1 MYELKENIDI
11 KDLIYEIRGK
21 QVMLD
26 SDLAILYGCSN
37 GTKDIN
43 KAVRRNMER
52 FPNDF
57 YFQLTKDEYSNLRFQ
72 NGTSKIENRGG
83 RQYLPYVFTEQGV
96 AMLSSVLRTPNAA
109 KVSVNIMNAF
119 VWMRK
124 FINENKD
131 MFKRIIHI
139 ENKTE
144 YIENSLIEQNMKID
158 ELFDKFDRK
167 EDLKNKLFYNGQIY
181 DAYSLLVEII
191 EKANKEIIIIDNY
204 VDKTT
209 LDILSKKKVEAT
221 ILLIT
226 DNNKSKLT
234 KIDIDKFNSEYPLL
248 KIKYTNIFHDRFI
261 IIDEKELYHV
271 GTSLKDLGKKV
282 FGVTKISDELILNN
296 LINKINCKR

>member
-57 YFQLTKDEYSNLRFQ
+57 YFQLTKDEYNNLRFHF
-72 NGTSKIENRGG
+72 GTSKIENRGG
-83 RQYLPYVFTEQGV
+83 RQYLPYVFTEQGI
-96 AMLSSVLRTPNAA
+96 AMLSSVLRTSNAA

-131 MFKRIIHI
+131 MFKRIISI
-139 ENKTE
+139 ENKTD
-144 YIENSLIEQNMKID
+144 YIENSLIEQNIKID

-167 EDLKNKLFYNGQIY
+167 EDLKSKLFYNGQIY

-191 EKANKEIIIIDNY
+191 EKANKEII
-204 VDKTT
+204 TM
-209 LDILSKKKVEAT
+209 
-221 ILLIT
+221 
-226 DNNKSKLT
+226 
-234 KIDIDKFNSEYPLL
+234 
-248 KIKYTNIFHDRFI
+248 
-261 IIDEKELYHV
+261 
-271 GTSLKDLGKKV
+271 
-282 FGVTKISDELILNN
+282 
-296 LINKINCKR
+296 